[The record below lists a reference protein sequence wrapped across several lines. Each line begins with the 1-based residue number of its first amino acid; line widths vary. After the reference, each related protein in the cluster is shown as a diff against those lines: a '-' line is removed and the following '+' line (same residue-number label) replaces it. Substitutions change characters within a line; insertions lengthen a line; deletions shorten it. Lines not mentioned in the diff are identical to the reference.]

1 MNSDSVHFSLSI
13 LWYTDVHIDT
23 MWVLGKGGCTYDT
36 MWVLGKGG
44 CAYLL
49 VRVLGKVEW
58 EGWIEKGVTVKRKN
72 CKKECLSSPIPEI
85 TKNNSKK
92 NYDLSIFD

>member
-1 MNSDSVHFSLSI
+1 
-13 LWYTDVHIDT
+13 
-23 MWVLGKGGCTYDT
+23 MWALVKGGCTYDT

-49 VRVLGKVEW
+49 LRVLGKVDR

-72 CKKECLSSPIPEI
+72 
-85 TKNNSKK
+85 
-92 NYDLSIFD
+92 

>member
-1 MNSDSVHFSLSI
+1 MIQYTFLSRFSG
-13 LWYTDVHIDT
+13 TDVHMDTMWVLGKGGCTYDT

-58 EGWIEKGVTVKRKN
+58 EGWIEKGVTFKRKN
-72 CKKECLSSPIPEI
+72 
-85 TKNNSKK
+85 
-92 NYDLSIFD
+92 

>member
-1 MNSDSVHFSLSI
+1 MFSAVFLRNFSILLLVLLMNSDSVHFSLSI

-49 VRVLGKVEW
+49 VRVLGKVDR
-58 EGWIEKGVTVKRKN
+58 EGWIEKGVTIKRKN
-72 CKKECLSSPIPEI
+72 
-85 TKNNSKK
+85 
-92 NYDLSIFD
+92 

>member
-44 CAYLL
+44 CAYLS
-49 VRVLGKVEW
+49 VRVLGKVDR
-58 EGWIEKGVTVKRKN
+58 EGWIEKGVPIKRKN
-72 CKKECLSSPIPEI
+72 
-85 TKNNSKK
+85 
-92 NYDLSIFD
+92 

>member
-1 MNSDSVHFSLSI
+1 
-13 LWYTDVHIDT
+13 

-49 VRVLGKVEW
+49 VRVLGKVDR
-58 EGWIEKGVTVKRKN
+58 EGWIGKGVTVKREN
-72 CKKECLSSPIPEI
+72 
-85 TKNNSKK
+85 
-92 NYDLSIFD
+92 